1 MLITELRPGCASTAQ
16 WIYKLQLNMWLEIYQ
31 SSIITHLVY
40 RVKQNTL
47 VCGSGNFIRVF
58 LHFVSGVKQ

>member
-16 WIYKLQLNMWLEIYQ
+16 WIYNLLLNTWLEIFQ

-47 VCGSGNFIRVF
+47 DCGSGNFICMLLQF
-58 LHFVSGVKQ
+58 GVRC

>member
-1 MLITELRPGCASTAQ
+1 MLITELRLGCDSAAQ
-16 WIYKLQLNMWLEIYQ
+16 WIYKLLLNMWLESFQ

-47 VCGSGNFIRVF
+47 VCGLGNFIRVF
-58 LHFVSGVKQ
+58 LHFGVRC